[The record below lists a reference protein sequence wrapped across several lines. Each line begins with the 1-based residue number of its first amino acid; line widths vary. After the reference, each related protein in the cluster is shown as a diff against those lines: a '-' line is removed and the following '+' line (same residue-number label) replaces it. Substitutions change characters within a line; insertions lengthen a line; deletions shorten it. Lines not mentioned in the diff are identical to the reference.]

1 MPDHPARGPG
11 PGPRGQY
18 FVLGMPRGDDTDL
31 LLDLLG
37 EVQQEI
43 DAEGAH
49 VDAEREAKRLEKI
62 EARREAK
69 EAKE

>member
-1 MPDHPARGPG
+1 M
-11 PGPRGQY
+11 QQEI
-18 FVLGMPRGDDTDL
+18 DL

-37 EVQQEI
+37 EMQPEI
-43 DAEGAH
+43 DAEGAR

-69 EAKE
+69 EAKA